1 MRDIFS
7 EGLLYLDLLEIYGST
22 YAVAEICGIAQ
33 SNVFRG
39 ANSCAK
45 LLNLGLTKDKK
56 NGAYRVERNQDVQR
70 DLRRLN
76 QKMRAREHG
85 QLRLVGA
92 DNLIA
97 DRSAAL
103 NHSRT
108 FQLLPER
115 WTEKDLSLNY
125 LQRSLLDVVVTRA
138 SQVRPRIS
146 WPPPV
151 RRKDLFVPV
160 GAFVATELC
169 QLPLSLFAS
178 PQHPLVRSGS
188 SAEELCGSEWLV
200 DHKISIDV
208 VRAAFPSV
216 SLRPMA
222 MGPFAEDSVVEMI
235 KGNPSQLRL
244 ADHHSFAALKN
255 LDETFDYLPLSFDLG
270 LKDSLLAVSLPVLV
284 PEPMHQSLIRYL
296 RDMAG
301 LLPMASA
308 EFPS

>member
-22 YAVAEICGIAQ
+22 YAVAEICGLAQ

-45 LLNLGLTKDKK
+45 LLNLGLAKDKK
-56 NGAYRVERNQDVQR
+56 SGVYRIERNQDVQR

-92 DNLIA
+92 ETLLSEG
-97 DRSAAL
+97 SAAHL
-103 NHSRT
+103 QSRS

-115 WTEKDLSLNY
+115 WPEKDLSLDY

-138 SQVRPRIS
+138 HQVRARFS

-151 RRKDLFVPV
+151 KRRDLFVPV
-160 GAFVATELC
+160 DVFVATELC
-169 QLPLSLFAS
+169 QIQHVLYAS
-178 PQHPLVRSGS
+178 PRHPLVHS
-188 SAEELCGSEWLV
+188 ELLDELCGVEWLV
-200 DHKISIDV
+200 DHQIAIEV
-208 VRAAFPSV
+208 VSSAYPSV
-216 SLRPMA
+216 SLRSMPTA
-222 MGPFAEDSVVEMI
+222 HPGEGSVVAFI
-235 KGNPSQLRL
+235 KSNPNLLMLSDPLTYL
-244 ADHHSFAALKN
+244 AIRQ
-255 LDETFDYLPLSFDLG
+255 LDETFDYVPLSVDLG
-270 LKDSLLAVSLPVLV
+270 LRDCLLAVSLPFLV
-284 PEPMHQSLIRYL
+284 PEPMHQSLIRQL

-308 EFPS
+308 VSPS